1 MPRRTAAPYHH
12 PVNRQLVD
20 EAPPGDRIADQV
32 TAFMGSWKFIIIQTI
47 VVSIWVAGNV
57 YLYFNFDHYPFILL
71 NLAFSLEAAYTAPL
85 ILLAGNRSA
94 MRDRMTLEHT
104 ATEADKEDRQNQ
116 ELLRRT
122 AELIQRIEG
131 LEERILSNQ
140 AALADAVGLPI
151 APPTTSPDGD
161 VDAR

>member
-1 MPRRTAAPYHH
+1 MSHPGTATKYRH
-12 PVNRQLVD
+12 PVNQQLVE
-20 EAPPGDRIADQV
+20 EAPRGDRIADKV

-47 VVSIWVAGNV
+47 VVSIWIAGNI

-94 MRDRMTLEHT
+94 IRDRLTLEHT
-104 ATEADKEDRQNQ
+104 AAETDKEDRQNQ

-122 AELIQRIEG
+122 AELIQRVEG
-131 LEERILSNQ
+131 LQERILSNQ
-140 AALADAVGLPI
+140 AALASAVGLPLTP
-151 APPTTSPDGD
+151 PPTGD
-161 VDAR
+161 PSA

>member
-1 MPRRTAAPYHH
+1 MARSRQAEPYHH
-12 PVNRQLVD
+12 PVNQRLVD
-20 EAPPGDRIADQV
+20 EAPAGDRIADRV
-32 TAFMGSWKFIIIQTI
+32 TAFIGSWKFIFIQSL
-47 VVSIWVAGNV
+47 VVATWVAGNV

-104 ATEADKEDRQNQ
+104 AAEADKEDRQNQ

-122 AELIQRIEG
+122 GDLIQRIEG
-131 LEERILSNQ
+131 LEERILTNQ
-140 AALADAVGLPI
+140 AALAKTVGVPLSTQ
-151 APPTTSPDGD
+151 APSEEGTP
-161 VDAR
+161 

>member
-1 MPRRTAAPYHH
+1 MARSRRAEAYHH
-12 PVNRQLVD
+12 PVNQRLID
-20 EAPPGDRIADQV
+20 DAPVGDRVADRV
-32 TAFMGSWKFIIIQTI
+32 TAFIGSWKFIFIQTV
-47 VVSIWVAGNV
+47 VVSIWIAGNV

-94 MRDRMTLEHT
+94 ARDRMTLEHT
-104 ATEADKEDRQNQ
+104 ATETDKEDRQNQ

-122 AELIQRIEG
+122 SDLIQRIEG

-140 AALADAVGLPI
+140 ATLARAVGLPL
-151 APPTTSPDGD
+151 PPQAVSDEGNP
-161 VDAR
+161 